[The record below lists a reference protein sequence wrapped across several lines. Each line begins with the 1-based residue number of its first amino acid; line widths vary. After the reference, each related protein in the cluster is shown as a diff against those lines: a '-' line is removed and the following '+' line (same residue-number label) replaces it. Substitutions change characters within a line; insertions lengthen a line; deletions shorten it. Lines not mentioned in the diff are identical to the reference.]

1 MSRNNRNRS
10 AKKQK
15 RKERRKNKRSLRK
28 MERAESS
35 SNAANAGGSN
45 VVAGG
50 SQQSGTNNGLMSDI
64 KRKRL
69 ARKQRLKNR
78 REFHESIKK
87 MIRDAKR
94 SKRTKA
100 ANAVDSNVVAAD
112 SHQSE
117 CQTDQRPSTSRHDS
131 RKQESP
137 KNHLKRS
144 PWRNAGGK
152 VNRFKKIVDDQAR
165 RLVRRSVYLVNDNG
179 TSRTVTPKKISS
191 HKKGSKRLINNSN
204 NNNISKRKLNKH
216 RKNNSQN
223 VTTTLEEGEIRS
235 ESDISLVEVA
245 KKKEENN
252 NNDDDDDD
260 CIVIEPTL
268 EEITI
273 DDNDGDD
280 DIPSTSDGS
289 TNYQSLINS
298 FKHRVSSTPCHNK
311 KSSSTYAS
319 IVKSS
324 TKDNNNLN
332 KDDENLPFFLD
343 VGRRSGIESI
353 NSTDT
358 FTNYTKLST
367 LKENSY
373 RTVRLKETTCDDEII
388 NLDDQ
393 DSTLKRKSNDLD
405 DDSVIF
411 VGESNKMDFIPIVD
425 DTIPPNKI
433 LKISD
438 NTPTTPVNRLRTNN
452 NLFTRSETKQLN
464 AYNEN
469 AYNPGANEELTEG
482 KRMVIIDGSNVAFK
496 HGLDQ
501 AFSVKGLKIAI
512 EYFERMGHEVKAVIP
527 QFRMNKS
534 KSTDPEELERL
545 HKAGKIVQTPCKN
558 LPGLTSTSYDDRF
571 VLQLA
576 FELDA
581 AIVSNDNYRDL
592 LHENPA
598 FKKIIENRVIGYTW
612 CNDIFILPKDPYGK
626 WGPKLHTI
634 LNRS

>member
-1 MSRNNRNRS
+1 IFSP
-10 AKKQK
+10 QH
-15 RKERRKNKRSLRK
+15 
-28 MERAESS
+28 
-35 SNAANAGGSN
+35 
-45 VVAGG
+45 
-50 SQQSGTNNGLMSDI
+50 
-64 KRKRL
+64 
-69 ARKQRLKNR
+69 LK
-78 REFHESIKK
+78 
-87 MIRDAKR
+87 
-94 SKRTKA
+94 
-100 ANAVDSNVVAAD
+100 
-112 SHQSE
+112 
-117 CQTDQRPSTSRHDS
+117 CQIDQRPSTSRHS
-131 RKQESP
+131 SKKQESP
-137 KNHLKRS
+137 KNRLKRS

-179 TSRTVTPKKISS
+179 TSRTVTPKKMSS
-191 HKKGSKRLINNSN
+191 HKKGNKRLINNSN
-204 NNNISKRKLNKH
+204 NNNNSKRKLNKH
-216 RKNNSQN
+216 RKNNPQN
-223 VTTTLEEGEIRS
+223 ITTTLEEGEIRS
-235 ESDISLVEVA
+235 ESDISLVEDA
-245 KKKEENN
+245 RKKEENN
-252 NNDDDDDD
+252 NNNDNDDDDDD

-280 DIPSTSDGS
+280 DDDIPSTSDGS

-298 FKHRVSSTPCHNK
+298 FKHRISSTPCHSK
-311 KSSSTYAS
+311 KSSFTYAS
-319 IVKSS
+319 VVKNL
-324 TKDNNNLN
+324 TKDDNNSN

-373 RTVRLKETTCDDEII
+373 RTVRLKETTCNDEII

-393 DSTLKRKSNDLD
+393 DSTLKRKSTDLD

-411 VGESNKMDFIPIVD
+411 VSESNKADFIPIVD

-464 AYNEN
+464 AYNAN
-469 AYNPGANEELTEG
+469 AYNPGANEELNEG

-558 LPGLTSTSYDDRF
+558 LPGLTSISYDDRF